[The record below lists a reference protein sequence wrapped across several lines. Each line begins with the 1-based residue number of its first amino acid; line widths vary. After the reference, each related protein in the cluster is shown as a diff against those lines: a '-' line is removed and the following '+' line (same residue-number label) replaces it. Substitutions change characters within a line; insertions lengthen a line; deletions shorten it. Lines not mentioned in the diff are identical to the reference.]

1 MHTPESFLFG
11 NKAAQSIFKKR
22 IWYIYRIPLIVF
34 FKGFVKNIHVLN
46 REQLNSL
53 MAIEFGGNINLI
65 PNSVYRKAEGIEFNN
80 KEFIVLFTGTQSIGI
95 KGADLLVEIM
105 KITLKKHTEV
115 KFCITGG
122 FGDGTTLINQ
132 LASTYPDFII
142 NRGFVSEEELIQI
155 HRKASIFII
164 TSKIDTFSLG
174 VVGAQGYGL
183 PCIAFNIPGP
193 SDIIKEPFQGVLIDP
208 FDVTKFSEEVLKYY
222 ELWKTD
228 RQNFNTLRNK
238 IQTYIYD
245 TLGLERIFP
254 KLVQLLVEK

>member
-1 MHTPESFLFG
+1 MYVCILFL
-11 NKAAQSIFKKR
+11 N
-22 IWYIYRIPLIVF
+22 
-34 FKGFVKNIHVLN
+34 VL
-46 REQLNSL
+46 
-53 MAIEFGGNINLI
+53 
-65 PNSVYRKAEGIEFNN
+65 
-80 KEFIVLFTGTQSIGI
+80 
-95 KGADLLVEIM
+95 
-105 KITLKKHTEV
+105 

-164 TSKIDTFSLG
+164 TSKIDAFSLA